1 MARKIQ
7 IDLFDRI
14 KELDQDKL
22 LREVWDDSLTQDYII
37 ELNTIEQLFKKSQL
51 SDGELLPPYALDSYL
66 GAKKSLGLAPS
77 GLINLR
83 LSDRYYNTYEV
94 IPNSTGFVIESNT
107 NLYPESGDFINI
119 YGPNIQGLTEESK
132 QALQIFVKDLFNEK
146 IRLFLDLD

>member
-22 LREVWDDSLTQDYII
+22 LREVWDDSLTQDFII

-51 SDGELLPPYALDSYL
+51 SDGELLPAYSLDSYAA
-66 GAKKSLGLAPS
+66 AKSSVGLNPS

-83 LSDRYYNTYEV
+83 LSGDFYKSFDV
-94 IPNSTGFVIESNT
+94 IPNSTGFKIDANT
-107 NLYPESGDFINI
+107 NLYPDSGDFIQI
-119 YGPNIQGLTEESK
+119 YGPDILGLTEDSQEK
-132 QALQIFVKDLFNEK
+132 LKLFVKDLLIEK
-146 IRLFLDLD
+146 IRLFLCME